1 MNPHD
6 IYKALDEI
14 RNAFPKSSK
23 MAVHLIEIAGT
34 TGRFDEATRRGAVI
48 AIKDAWKL
56 QDQHATQTFRPTDEN
71 VIACVKGFAEKAVQ
85 SLLRVLVVIDL
96 DKSQTEVWAL
106 PKGMCF
112 IATAASG
119 SRFTTEVL
127 VLSHFRDV
135 VLLRS
140 KLGAVSVQLY
150 YVVSPPIAALI
161 SRSVC
166 LRRFAMAL
174 IVRPA
179 AKLVQHFQR

>member
-14 RNAFPKSSK
+14 RKAIPKSSK

-34 TGRFDEATRRGAVI
+34 TGMFDAATRRGAVI

-56 QDQHATQTFRPTDEN
+56 KDQEPTRRFLPTDEN
-71 VIACVKGFAEKAVQ
+71 VIAYVKGFAEKAVQ
-85 SLLRVLVVIDL
+85 SPLRVLVVIDL
-96 DKSQTEVWAL
+96 DKSRTDVWAL

-119 SRFTTEVL
+119 SPFTTEVL
-127 VLSHFRDV
+127 VLSHFRDD

-140 KLGAVSVQLY
+140 KLGAVIVQLY

-161 SRSVC
+161 SRSAC
-166 LRRFAMAL
+166 LRRFAMVL

-179 AKLVQHFQR
+179 AKLGQHFQR